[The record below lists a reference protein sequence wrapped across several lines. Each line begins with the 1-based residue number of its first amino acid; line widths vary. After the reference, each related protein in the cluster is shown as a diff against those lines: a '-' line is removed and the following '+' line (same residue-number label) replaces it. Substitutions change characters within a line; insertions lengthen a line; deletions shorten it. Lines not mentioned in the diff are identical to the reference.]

1 MMNGLAVLIGELILL
16 SCSDAVGAMTPSKA
30 LLYSLHHDE
39 AWDMSSP
46 HDHEG
51 HIHDHVASE
60 NHSVLLSLRSVNQH
74 VPAAKDPRDKPL
86 TLEEAAPAV
95 IMATLAGLSTVLGA
109 LVVCCMPAGG
119 VPRSAMSFGL
129 SLAAGVMI
137 TVSFMELVPEDI
149 TSWRH
154 NAYHFILFM
163 VGGILTCAIC
173 NLAGWLEKREADGEI
188 DAEVGQDLSVKA
200 VERRSW
206 RLAVLLFISLT
217 AHNLPEG
224 LAVAISAMANKR
236 LGFTVMI
243 AIAVHNI
250 PEGVAVAIPTYDA
263 TKSQCKAVLVALL
276 SGMTETVGALIA
288 ILVLQPFLTGALIED
303 LLIFVAG
310 IMCYIAFFELL
321 PESVYGGGM
330 MYAVASLGLITGA
343 AIMIL
348 THMLLE
354 EAMHDDHDH
363 DHHDH
368 HH

>member
-1 MMNGLAVLIGELILL
+1 MGALLLFRCSHAVQEI
-16 SCSDAVGAMTPSKA
+16 TPSKA

-46 HDHEG
+46 DDHEG
-51 HIHDHVASE
+51 KHLALATL
-60 NHSVLLSLRSVNQH
+60 HSFIKH
-74 VPAAKDPRDKPL
+74 VPASDNPRDKPL
-86 TLEEAAPAV
+86 TLEEASPA
-95 IMATLAGLSTVLGA
+95 ILMATVAGLSTVLGA
-109 LVVCCMPAGG
+109 LVIFCMPAGG

-137 TVSFMELVPEDI
+137 TVSLMELWPEGPMD
-149 TSWRH
+149 SH
-154 NAYHFILFM
+154 MLYHLMLFTI
-163 VGGILTCAIC
+163 GGALTFVIC
-173 NLAGWLEKREADGEI
+173 KLAGWLESKQGDADLEN
-188 DAEVGQDLSVKA
+188 GQDLSVKTM
-200 VERRSW
+200 ERRSW

-236 LGFTVMI
+236 LGVTVMI

-263 TKSQCKAVLVALL
+263 TKSQCKAVLVAFL
-276 SGMTETVGALIA
+276 SGLTEIVGALVA
-288 ILVLQPFLTGALIED
+288 IVALQPFLTGALIED
-303 LLIFVAG
+303 LLVFVAG

-321 PESVYGGGM
+321 PESVHGGGFL
-330 MYAVASLGLITGA
+330 YAVSCLGVVSGA
-343 AIMIL
+343 AIMVL

-363 DHHDH
+363 DHDHGHHHDH
-368 HH
+368 